1 MKLIQRAFLIVAM
14 VMSFTAMTT
23 AQNQKIGHINTSDLL
38 QIMPGRDSAKIVLEQ
53 YAQSLQQDLQQ
64 YQQEFKAKYE
74 KYLAEEASM
83 PKLMKETRQE
93 ELMQMEERI
102 RKYQENAQKEL
113 QTKEQEL
120 LQPILERAQ
129 NAIDEV
135 AEENGFTY
143 ILDTS
148 SGAVVFVADKGIDIM
163 PLVQKKLGI
172 ENVPLP
178 SEQEEDDTLEPSNMD
193 LD

>member
-113 QTKEQEL
+113 QAKEQKL

-129 NAIDEV
+129 NAIDKV

-178 SEQEEDDTLEPSNMD
+178 SEQEENDTLEPSNMD